1 MDKLNYTEAYD
12 ELQQI
17 VEDIENAEI
26 NIDELET
33 KIKRASELL
42 NICKDK
48 LYTTEQNV
56 MKSLEDIK
64 PNTLE

>member
-1 MDKLNYTEAYD
+1 MDKLNYTKAYD

>member
-1 MDKLNYTEAYD
+1 MDKLNYTKAYD

-48 LYTTEQNV
+48 LYTTQKNV

>member
-48 LYTTEQNV
+48 LYTTQKNV

>member
-1 MDKLNYTEAYD
+1 MDKISYTEAYN
-12 ELQQI
+12 ELQII
-17 VEDIENAEI
+17 VEGIENAEI

-48 LYTTEQNV
+48 LHKTEQNV
-56 MKSLEDIK
+56 LKSLEDIK
-64 PNTLE
+64 AYKI

>member
-1 MDKLNYTEAYD
+1 MDKLNYTEAYN

-17 VEDIENAEI
+17 VEDIENAEV
-26 NIDELET
+26 NIDELEA

-48 LYTTEQNV
+48 LYKTEQNV
-56 MKSLEDIK
+56 MQSLEEIK
-64 PNTLE
+64 AYKLE

>member
-1 MDKLNYTEAYD
+1 MDKINYTEAYD

-48 LYTTEQNV
+48 LYTTQKNV

>member
-1 MDKLNYTEAYD
+1 MDKLNYTEAYN

-48 LYTTEQNV
+48 LYTTQKNV